1 VHSFFESFDWWAQ
14 YGGGTDL
21 AADDQQLQAAY
32 TNWTQEYRVY
42 LTMLNAHGVKVCQHL
57 PGLEDAE
64 LKDSFLLEESTVIPG
79 ASALPVTEHSAGELG
94 TVAVTV
100 VSGNR
105 QMNFYPL
112 QASGLNDLHEFIREQ
127 GYSGDVAY
135 PGRICYDETSRQ
147 LISECLPG

>member
-1 VHSFFESFDWWAQ
+1 
-14 YGGGTDL
+14 
-21 AADDQQLQAAY
+21 
-32 TNWTQEYRVY
+32 
-42 LTMLNAHGVKVCQHL
+42 M
-57 PGLEDAE
+57 
-64 LKDSFLLEESTVIPG
+64 IPG
-79 ASALPVTEHSAGELG
+79 ASTLPVTEHTAGELG

-105 QMNFYPL
+105 HNESVCL

-147 LISECLPG
+147 LISECLSG

>member
-1 VHSFFESFDWWAQ
+1 
-14 YGGGTDL
+14 
-21 AADDQQLQAAY
+21 
-32 TNWTQEYRVY
+32 
-42 LTMLNAHGVKVCQHL
+42 
-57 PGLEDAE
+57 
-64 LKDSFLLEESTVIPG
+64 LLEESTVIHG
-79 ASALPVTEHSAGELG
+79 ASSLPVTEHSAGELG

-100 VSGNR
+100 VSGKR

-135 PGRICYDETSRQ
+135 PGRICYNETSRQ